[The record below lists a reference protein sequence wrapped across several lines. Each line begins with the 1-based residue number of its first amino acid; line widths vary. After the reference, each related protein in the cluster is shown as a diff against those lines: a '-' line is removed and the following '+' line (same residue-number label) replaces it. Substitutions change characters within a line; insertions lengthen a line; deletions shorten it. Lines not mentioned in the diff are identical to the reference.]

1 MSEPVNVERDFTA
14 AKRPED
20 RLLDG
25 TPVLAP
31 FHQRMADG
39 RIIDSPIPIT
49 PETSAQVRPAASLWT
64 RLVAWLSGDT
74 PR

>member
-25 TPVLAP
+25 TPVPAP

-39 RIIDSPIPIT
+39 HIIDSPIPIVGEQAT
-49 PETSAQVRPAASLWT
+49 APKRETFVELMT
-64 RLVAWLSGDT
+64 RWQEELA
-74 PR
+74 R